1 MGIAAGVNLFQL
13 AVYTCAAPLCNLG
26 PEGELDGSTL
36 ACHMA
41 RGEQVSL
48 TDSTPRLHTTGKESF
63 PSLKLGSCAAG
74 RENES

>member
-13 AVYTCAAPLCNLG
+13 AVYACAAPLCSVS

-74 RENES
+74 TEDAS